1 MAFSLIF
8 WCNEINIMKNSI
20 LPYRLKYLIS
30 SIAILAALQCIFSLE
45 SSAQGDLLLMPRR
58 IVFEGAKRY
67 EEINLANTGKDTA
80 RYAVS
85 LMHVR
90 MKEDGSFEEITEP
103 GTGEN
108 FADKYIRFFP
118 HSVVLGPG
126 ESQVVKI
133 QLNRSNELTTGEY
146 RSHLYFR
153 AIPNE
158 MPLGQTLPA
167 KDSSISIKL
176 VPVFGISIPVIIR
189 VGEVNT
195 EVSLSATSI
204 EMAEDTTPVLNMTF
218 LRKGNMSVY
227 GDISV
232 NYISAQGKTIP
243 AGAIKGVAVYTPNAS
258 RRIKFNLEKN
268 QAIDYHSG
276 KLHISYTTPAE
287 AKQSTMA
294 ETDLVL
300 H

>member
-1 MAFSLIF
+1 
-8 WCNEINIMKNSI
+8 MKNLSFGCLKHFIPI
-20 LPYRLKYLIS
+20 L
-30 SIAILAALQCIFSLE
+30 SLFTVLLCAC
-45 SSAQGDLLLMPRR
+45 SLDSAAQGNLMLMPRR
-58 IVFEGAKRY
+58 IVFEGSKRY

-80 RYAVS
+80 RYVIS

-90 MKEDGSFEEITEP
+90 MLEDGSFQQISEP
-103 GTGEN
+103 GAGEN

-118 HSVVLGPG
+118 HSVVLGPA

-133 QLNRSNELTTGEY
+133 QLNRSNELTAGEY

-153 AIPNE
+153 AVPNE
-158 MPLGQTLPA
+158 TPLGQVSPA
-167 KDSSISIKL
+167 TDSSISIKL

-189 VGEVNT
+189 VGDPNT
-195 EVSLSATSI
+195 EVNLTAPSL
-204 EMAEDTTPVLNMTF
+204 EMVDTIPVLNMTF

-227 GDISV
+227 GDIAV

-243 AGAIKGVAVYTPNAS
+243 AGIIKGVAVYTPNAE
-258 RRIKFNLEKN
+258 RRVRVNLENN
-268 QAIDYHSG
+268 QLINYHSG

-287 AKQSTMA
+287 AKQSTIA
-294 ETDLVL
+294 ETELVL